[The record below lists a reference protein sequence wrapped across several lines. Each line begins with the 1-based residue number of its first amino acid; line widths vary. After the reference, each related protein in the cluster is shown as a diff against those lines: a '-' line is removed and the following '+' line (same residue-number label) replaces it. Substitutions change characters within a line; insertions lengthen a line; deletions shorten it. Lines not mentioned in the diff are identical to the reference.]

1 MNFIEIFQS
10 FALDSFVTNIILFF
24 FFIRKLDHFKIKV
37 GVNSTELALNTT

>member
-10 FALDSFVTNIILFF
+10 FALDSFVTNIIL